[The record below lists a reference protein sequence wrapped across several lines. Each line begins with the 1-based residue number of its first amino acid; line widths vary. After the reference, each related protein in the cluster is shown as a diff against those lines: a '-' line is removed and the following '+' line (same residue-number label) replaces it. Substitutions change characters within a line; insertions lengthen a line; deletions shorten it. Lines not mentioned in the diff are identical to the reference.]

1 MGAIELIAEFD
12 PFLHEHLEKCN
23 NEKVNATYL
32 SKPVYEELIE
42 IMGKHVQDEI
52 VNQINNLDMKYYSI
66 IVDSTPDLTHVDQLV
81 IVVRYCYNGKP
92 CERFLTFLPI
102 ENHSFPN
109 LFNKIQVLSEHKLSL
124 ENIRGQSYDNTSNMK
139 GSEKGL
145 QALFKNINRYADY
158 VPCAAHSLN
167 LVGEKA
173 VSTVPEVVDYFGI
186 LQELDVLFSGSPRRW
201 GILNTQGNLHFSLK
215 SLSVTRWSSHYEAV
229 RAIKNGYMGI
239 LQTLKH
245 IFEDSEEKLECKQD
259 AKNLYHKLVKLEYA
273 ILTVVWE
280 EVLERF
286 NKTKLRENSADRIAH
301 YESEAKGLCEDIT
314 SSYSD
319 ASKRIVTRTFSDGTS
334 GVASLRGADKFR
346 IEVLYQLYDSLI
358 IQLSKRIDP
367 YEQIAKRFKFLSELV
382 NNSEIDEDSIKLII
396 SYYKDDIDHK
406 LVNKC
411 YQFKEYLHR
420 RKSQDTEVNTSSKMQ
435 CAEVLQLICEQ
446 HLIEVF
452 PNITTAFKL
461 YLTMPIMS

>member
-1 MGAIELIAEFD
+1 
-12 PFLHEHLEKCN
+12 
-23 NEKVNATYL
+23 
-32 SKPVYEELIE
+32 
-42 IMGKHVQDEI
+42 
-52 VNQINNLDMKYYSI
+52 MKS
-66 IVDSTPDLTHVDQLV
+66 
-81 IVVRYCYNGKP
+81 
-92 CERFLTFLPI
+92 
-102 ENHSFPN
+102 
-109 LFNKIQVLSEHKLSL
+109 
-124 ENIRGQSYDNTSNMK
+124 
-139 GSEKGL
+139 SEKGL
-145 QALFKNINRYADY
+145 QALFKNMNRYADY

-186 LQELDVLFSGSPRRW
+186 LQELYVFFSGSPRRW

-215 SLSVTRWSSHYEAV
+215 SLSVTRWSAHYEAV

-245 IFEDSEEKLECKQD
+245 IFEDSEEKPECKRD

-286 NKTKLRENSADRIAH
+286 NKTSKKLQTPGFDVFEGYLLLSSLLLFVKELRENSTDMIAH

-314 SSYSD
+314 SSCSD
-319 ASKRIVTRTFSDGTS
+319 ASKRIVTRTLSDGTS
-334 GVASLRGADKFR
+334 GIASLRGAAKFR
-346 IEVLYQLYDSLI
+346 IEVLYQLYDYLI
-358 IQLSKRIDP
+358 IQLRKRIGP
-367 YEQIAKRFKFLSELV
+367 YAQIAKRFKFLSELV

-406 LVNKC
+406 LVNEC
-411 YQFKEYLHR
+411 YQFKEYLHL
-420 RKSQDTEVNTSSKMQ
+420 RKSQNTEENTPSKMH

-452 PNITTAFKL
+452 PNITTALKL
-461 YLTMPIMS
+461 YLAMPITCCEAERNFTKLSFIKNKF

>member
-1 MGAIELIAEFD
+1 
-12 PFLHEHLEKCN
+12 
-23 NEKVNATYL
+23 
-32 SKPVYEELIE
+32 
-42 IMGKHVQDEI
+42 MGKHVQDEI
-52 VNQINNLDMKYYSI
+52 VNQINNLDTKYYSI

-81 IVVRYCYNGKP
+81 IVVGYCYNGKP

-102 ENHSFPN
+102 ENHSSTI
-109 LFNKIQVLSEHKLSL
+109 LFNKIQQDLGEHKLSL
-124 ENIRGQSYDNTSNMK
+124 ENIHGQSYDNASKMK

-167 LVGEKA
+167 RVGEKT

-186 LQELDVLFSGSPRRW
+186 LQELYVFCSGSPRRW
-201 GILNTQGNLHFSLK
+201 GILNTQGNLHFSQK
-215 SLSVTRWSSHYEAV
+215 SSSVTRWSAHYEAV

-245 IFEDSEEKLECKQD
+245 IFEESEEKPECKRD

-286 NKTKLRENSADRIAH
+286 NKTSKKLQTPGLDVFEGYLLLSSLLLFVKELRENSADRFAH
-301 YESEAKGLCEDIT
+301 YESEAKGWCEDIT

-319 ASKRIVTRTFSDGTS
+319 ASKRIVTRKFSDGTS
-334 GVASLRGADKFR
+334 GIASLRGADKFR
-346 IEVLYQLYDSLI
+346 IEVLYQLYDCLI
-358 IQLSKRIDP
+358 IQLRKRIDP
-367 YEQIAKRFKFLSELV
+367 DEQIAKRFKLLSELV
-382 NNSEIDEDSIKLII
+382 NNSEIDEDSIKLKI

-406 LVNKC
+406 LVNEC
-411 YQFKEYLHR
+411 YPFKEYLHL
-420 RKSQDTEVNTSSKMQ
+420 RKSQNTEENMLSKCNAQ
-435 CAEVLQLICEQ
+435 KFFSLFVS
-446 HLIEVF
+446 
-452 PNITTAFKL
+452 NI
-461 YLTMPIMS
+461 